1 MEYECQNETGAV
13 LVVNSPVTK
22 LEAQDT
28 PAMKDWVKRNFRVI
42 VEAGRADIIKKKGL
56 WLITKTFSAK
66 ERAIA
71 AMKSR
76 GSKASFNF
84 TVGVPGQAK
93 VHTSCHQLVEV
104 QHPGT
109 GWIKSKQV
117 RPLKMLNCTDID
129 VERNRVG

>member
-1 MEYECQNETGAV
+1 
-13 LVVNSPVTK
+13 VNSPVTK

-71 AMKSR
+71 VMKSR
-76 GSKASFNF
+76 GSKASFNI

-93 VHTSCHQLVEV
+93 VHPAISWWKSSTT
-104 QHPGT
+104 GT